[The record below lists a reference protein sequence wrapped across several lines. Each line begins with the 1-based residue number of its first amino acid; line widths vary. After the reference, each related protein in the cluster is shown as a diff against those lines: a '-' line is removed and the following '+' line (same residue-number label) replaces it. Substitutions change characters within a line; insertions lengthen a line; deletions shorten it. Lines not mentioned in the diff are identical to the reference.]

1 MKHIIFFKKRKFN
14 RCILSV
20 LAYICKKQA
29 GMKIT
34 FNSPFILTFSL
45 LATFVLIISL
55 SIGGNLAILTL
66 NGNFNFREWQSYVGL
81 LLYPLSHGSV
91 THLVS
96 NFGIILLIG
105 PILEKQYG
113 WQKLLSMSII
123 ASVVIG
129 IAHII
134 LSDLGLIG
142 ASGLVFLYIVLAS
155 LTNANNKEIPLTFL
169 LVVGL
174 FLGQEIIN
182 SFSADQVSQLA
193 HIGGG
198 VMAIIFRYVF
208 KSA

>member
-1 MKHIIFFKKRKFN
+1 MNQVVSRDKTIHLNKN
-14 RCILSV
+14 NS
-20 LAYICKKQA
+20 
-29 GMKIT
+29 MKIT

-45 LATFVLIISL
+45 IATFVLIISL
-55 SIGGNLAILTL
+55 STGGNLAILTL
-66 NGNFNFREWQSYVGL
+66 DGNFNFKSWESYVGL
-81 LLYPLSHGSV
+81 FLYPLSHGSV

-113 WQKLLSMSII
+113 WQKLLSMSVI
-123 ASVVIG
+123 ATLIIG

-134 LSDLGLIG
+134 LSNHGLIG

-155 LTNANNKEIPLTFL
+155 LTNANNKEIPLTFI

-198 VMAIIFRYVF
+198 IMAIVFRYVF
-208 KSA
+208 KNA

>member
-1 MKHIIFFKKRKFN
+1 MNQVVSRDKTIHLNKN
-14 RCILSV
+14 NS
-20 LAYICKKQA
+20 
-29 GMKIT
+29 MKIT

-45 LATFVLIISL
+45 IATFVLIISL

-66 NGNFNFREWQSYVGL
+66 DGNFNFKSWESYVGL
-81 LLYPLSHGSV
+81 FLYPLSHGSV

-113 WQKLLSMSII
+113 WQKLLSMSVI
-123 ASVVIG
+123 ATLIIG

-134 LSDLGLIG
+134 LSNHGLIG

-155 LTNANNKEIPLTFL
+155 LTNANNKEIPLTFI

-198 VMAIIFRYVF
+198 IMAIVFRYVF
-208 KSA
+208 KNA